1 MFSTEANKAT
11 ASVSR
16 DWEMDVFLSPAARFF
31 RSLLEAAVLLCE
43 KFTGRLYMLRDIG
56 L

>member
-1 MFSTEANKAT
+1 M

-16 DWEMDVFLSPAARFF
+16 DWEMDAVLFCAGRFF

-43 KFTGRLYMLRDIG
+43 KFTGRLHMLRDIG